1 MIDSTHDILND
12 TIYESLL
19 QLCWSGCI
27 GLATSAPPCKEYSR
41 LKMQPGGPPPLRTPE
56 HMDGLPHLN
65 QAQLEKVR
73 QSKEI
78 HRRGRQLLYAVM
90 SKGGIGI
97 LEQPPSS
104 LAWLEPENH
113 NLFREFQGH
122 IAWTDACRY
131 GKDWA
136 KSWAFASNH
145 QRVASLSALCNHNIS
160 HQSII
165 GTKDSQGNYLSTT
178 TAEYP
183 ALLAEILIKQMS
195 FRVSH
200 STAPPKPLPFSHK
213 TSFTLPHGPRLKMC
227 DGAGKYSTADHSLP
241 KPTRPHADLAKQW
254 TSWARTKQLDS
265 RILAHFAQAKPDA
278 PLTEKEVQEA
288 IEILYTALQDT
299 APANTEPEAGQPYR
313 LRILSKLGIATQ
325 DPDLALLAHL
335 EQGVPTG
342 VITPLPSSHQW
353 PRANDTSEQAEA
365 IQLDMC
371 EGNWK
376 AAEEHPEEVRALIQ
390 KEIEQG
396 WVIETHMTLEQA
408 KKHWPKGTALGKL
421 NLVLAEGRDPR
432 LVLDSTICGVNPKCH
447 LPEKVALPMAADI
460 CLATKPS
467 DDHGAFT
474 GASVDFK
481 AAHKQV
487 QIKPEEHGLLLFAF
501 DKKLY
506 YYRVCHFGARF
517 SAYWWQRVGA
527 FLLRQI
533 HHLLSHTPHK
543 AWLYVDDLLTAL
555 WRPQAPAALTLIVI
569 FLQAI
574 NAPISW
580 KKAQFQDDITWC
592 GWTINFR
599 FDTIQLTQAKIA
611 KCIAQ
616 MQALLEKPKACR
628 KLLEKTIGLLVWATS
643 ISIQLRPFL
652 APLYSDLHSPPGSQ
666 YAIPATQWQT
676 FLSSLRDD
684 LTLPGCPIGLHIP
697 PGARILEY
705 KGTRLATKAD
715 LPSIPSSA
723 KVQFVRATD
732 PEATHTRLRRESIES
747 LQWFIHT
754 LGHSPQRPLATP
766 DMLHCLAAADACAE
780 GQTVGIGG
788 WVITGS
794 AAAWFGETWSIAEIR
809 KTWPF
814 LTKPAQRYI
823 ASFETLAQFALLQC
837 THRITGHRHLQ
848 VRVPTGTDNTA
859 TEAGINKL
867 FTTKWPLSHFLKL
880 IASWSHAHGV
890 ALQPTHI
897 PGKKNTWADELSRD
911 QLSRFRNRRHERI
924 RFSPARLATGAQS
937 LELHPIEARWRDEHR
952 LAAS

>member
-1 MIDSTHDILND
+1 MIDPKFDILND
-12 TIYESLL
+12 AIYEGLL

-41 LKMQPGGPPPLRTPE
+41 LKMKPGGPPPLRAPE
-56 HMDGLPHLN
+56 FMDGLPHLTT
-65 QAQLEKVR
+65 AQKEKVR

-78 HRRGRQLLYAVM
+78 HRSGRQLLHAVM

-122 IAWTDACRY
+122 IAWTDTCRY

-145 QRVASLSALCNHNIS
+145 QMIANISALCNHNIS

-165 GTKDSQGNYLSTT
+165 GTKDRQGNYLSTT

-183 ALLAEILIKQMS
+183 QLLADILIKQMS

-200 STAPPKPLPFSHK
+200 STAPPRELPLNLKSSFS
-213 TSFTLPHGPRLKMC
+213 LPHGPRPKMC
-227 DGAGKYSTADHSLP
+227 HGAGNYSTAGHSLP
-241 KPTRPHADLAKQW
+241 KPTKPHTDIASNW
-254 TSWARTKQLDS
+254 TRWARQRKLETK
-265 RILAHFAQAKPDA
+265 IMAHIAQAKPKA
-278 PLTEKEVQEA
+278 PLDEQEVQEA
-288 IEILYTALQDT
+288 IAILYDALQLPI
-299 APANTEPEAGQPYR
+299 PANTAPETGQPYR
-313 LRILSKLGIATQ
+313 LQILSKLGIATE

-353 PRANDTSEQAEA
+353 PRANEPSEQTDAT
-365 IQLDMC
+365 QLDMC

-376 AAEEHPEEVRALIQ
+376 AAEEHPEEVRALIN
-390 KEIEQG
+390 KEMEQG
-396 WVIETHMTLEQA
+396 WVIKTDMTLEQA
-408 KKHWPKGTALGKL
+408 KAHWPKGTALGKL

-447 LPEKVALPMAADI
+447 LPERVALPMASDV
-460 CLATKPS
+460 CLATQPS
-467 DDHGAFT
+467 DEHGAFT

-487 QIKPEEHGLLLFAF
+487 QIRPDEHGLLLFAF
-501 DKKLY
+501 ENKLY

-580 KKAQFQDDITWC
+580 KKAQFQDAITWC
-592 GWTINFR
+592 GWEVNFR
-599 FDTIQLTQAKIA
+599 LDTIQLTQAKIA
-611 KCIAQ
+611 KCISQ
-616 MQALLEKPKACR
+616 MQDLLDKPKASR

-643 ISIQLRPFL
+643 ISLHLRPFL

-676 FLSSLRDD
+676 FLSSLKDD
-684 LTLPGCPIGLHIP
+684 LSLPSCPMGLHIP

-705 KGTRLATKAD
+705 KGQRLATKAD
-715 LPSIPSSA
+715 LPQLPSSA
-723 KVQFVRATD
+723 KIQFVRATD
-732 PEATHTRLRRESIES
+732 PEATQTRLRRESTES
-747 LQWFIHT
+747 LKWFIHT
-754 LGHSPQRPLATP
+754 LHPPQRPLATP
-766 DMLHCLAAADACAE
+766 ELLQCLAAADACAE
-780 GQTVGIGG
+780 GQQVGIGG

-794 AAAWFGETWSIAEIR
+794 AAAWFGEMWSIEEVR

-814 LTKPAQRYI
+814 LTKPA
-823 ASFETLAQFALLQC
+823 
-837 THRITGHRHLQ
+837 
-848 VRVPTGTDNTA
+848 
-859 TEAGINKL
+859 
-867 FTTKWPLSHFLKL
+867 
-880 IASWSHAHGV
+880 
-890 ALQPTHI
+890 
-897 PGKKNTWADELSRD
+897 
-911 QLSRFRNRRHERI
+911 
-924 RFSPARLATGAQS
+924 
-937 LELHPIEARWRDEHR
+937 
-952 LAAS
+952 